1 MDSSQRPHSSWSRT
15 SENALLAYLALAKLL
30 VHLLTNGNYGYFR
43 DEFYYIA
50 ASERLDLGY
59 LEFPPF
65 VAFVTAFSRFN
76 ARRLAGGA
84 AFVPVPGRGVGGGA
98 LGPDGPRAG
107 GWEVRPGPCRTGNAR
122 GAKLYR
128 HGHLPVDGRLR
139 PAFLGVR
146 RLRAAADTQTGST
159 QPLASVRP
167 HSGLGVAD
175 QAQHAVLRVRGLR
188 RPAAHP
194 VPETSAYAVAL
205 ARRRDRD
212 CLPATLCLLADRARL
227 AYPGVLGELW
237 GKGGSNLSVGVSR
250 RADRDDASPDPTDL
264 DHGHL
269 LLPVL

>member
-1 MDSSQRPHSSWSRT
+1 MLGDSPV
-15 SENALLAYLALAKLL
+15 ALRLFPSLAGALVVVLSGLMARSLGGGRFAQGLAALATL
-30 VHLLTNGNYGYFR
+30 VAPSFIVMGY
-43 DEFYYIA
+43 
-50 ASERLDLGY
+50 
-59 LEFPPF
+59 
-65 VAFVTAFSRFN
+65 
-76 ARRLAGGA
+76 
-84 AFVPVPGRGVGGGA
+84 
-98 LGPDGPRAG
+98 
-107 GWEVRPGPCRTGNAR
+107 
-122 GAKLYR
+122 
-128 HGHLPVDGRLR
+128 LPVDGRLR

-146 RLRAAADTQTGST
+146 RLRPAADTQARST

-237 GKGGSNLSVGVSR
+237 GKGGSSLSVGVSR
-250 RADRDDASPDPTDL
+250 RADRDDASANPTDL
-264 DHGHL
+264 DHGPL